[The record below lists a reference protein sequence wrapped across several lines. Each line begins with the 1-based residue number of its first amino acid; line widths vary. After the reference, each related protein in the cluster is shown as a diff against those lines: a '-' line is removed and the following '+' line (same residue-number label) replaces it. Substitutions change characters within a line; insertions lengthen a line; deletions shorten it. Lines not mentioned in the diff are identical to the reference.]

1 MLKTRG
7 SARARRREATWT
19 LPAAHLWASRLLEP
33 LWLLAVGL
41 VPLAFAPSGFMAFVD
56 VPKVAL
62 LRTLAGLMGVLWAVE
77 WAFRPPC
84 PSPAGVPCERSDEG
98 PRHPTALARLKA
110 WAKGQP
116 GRWAVLAAALFLASS
131 AASLAFSPAIPVA
144 LWGREPGRDGY
155 GFYNLACYV
164 LLFLVVATHL
174 KTMRQLRRLLGAV
187 AAAATVAGAYGV
199 LQHFG
204 IDPFHQG
211 AAQRVQSTFGNP
223 LFAASFLAM
232 ALPLSL
238 GLAMFY
244 GLARKTP
251 WASAPWVAASAVQL
265 LAVLFT
271 LSRGPWLALAVG
283 LAAWLAL
290 VWLAAGRR
298 PLLRAGLLLGAALL
312 LALPAALTP
321 APSASGAAGD
331 AGVVGRASSIYS
343 EARGGSISGR
353 LYIWQRTL
361 AVITDRPWV
370 EPESPW
376 LLPFRHLF
384 GYGPDLFLYALPLRW
399 APQSQ
404 EVVNASAHSYLLQ
417 VTVELGLVGALAF
430 VALVAA
436 LAGCGVAALRRR
448 PLAPEHG
455 LACAALLS
463 ALVVRVA
470 EQLTGVARVSDMTL
484 FWAVAGALAALPA
497 LSGAATPEA
506 RARLKEESRPAPT
519 GPLRSP
525 AWRWGAALAVAIIG
539 CVLTWQKNV
548 PYVQAA
554 MLGADGI
561 AAFQRGDLPRGLELM
576 ERASDLAP
584 DVEYYYTSR
593 IAMLDSAR
601 PRDRAEEVETARRR
615 YSLALEAL
623 GVNPLSHTARSQA
636 GDAAMRLAALG
647 FPQQAQ
653 EAVALYEG
661 LVASL
666 PGYEQGY
673 TALASAYLF
682 LGQPEKALATLD
694 AHALVADGR
703 QPSALVQYLRG
714 IAYHEAGRLQEAAS
728 TLETFLE
735 TAPTQYADAAH
746 RRLSEI
752 YASLGR
758 QDLASYHAAL
768 YEALRQRPR

>member
-7 SARARRREATWT
+7 SARPRRREATWT

-62 LRTLAGLMGVLWAVE
+62 LRTLAGLMAVLWAVE
-77 WAFRPPC
+77 WAFRPQR
-84 PSPAGVPCERSDEG
+84 PSQAGVPSEGSDEG

-116 GRWAVLAAALFLASS
+116 GRWAMLAAALFLASS
-131 AASLAFSPAIPVA
+131 AVSLAFSPAIPVA

-155 GFYNLACYV
+155 GFYTMACYV

-174 KTMRQLRRLLGAV
+174 KTMRQLWRLLGAV
-187 AAAATVAGAYGV
+187 AAAATLAGAYGV
-199 LQHFG
+199 LQHYG
-204 IDPFHQG
+204 IDPLHQG
-211 AAQRVQSTFGNP
+211 AAQRVQSSFGNP

-238 GLAMFY
+238 GLALSHSL
-244 GLARKTP
+244 GRKNP
-251 WASAPWVAASAVQL
+251 WASAPWAVASAVQL

-271 LSRGPWLALAVG
+271 LSRGPWLALAAG
-283 LAAWLAL
+283 LAVWLAL
-290 VWLAAGRR
+290 VWLAAGKRL
-298 PLLRAGLLLGAALL
+298 LLRAGLLLGAALL
-312 LALPAALTP
+312 LALPAALWP
-321 APSASGAAGD
+321 SPSATGASGEVGL
-331 AGVVGRASSIYS
+331 VGRAGSIYS
-343 EARGGSISGR
+343 EATAGSISGR

-361 AVITDRPWV
+361 AVIAARPWV

-376 LLPFRHLF
+376 LLPVRHLF

-399 APQSQ
+399 APESQ
-404 EVVNASAHSYLLQ
+404 ELVNASAHSYLLQ

-436 LAGCGVAALRRR
+436 LAGCGVAVLWRK
-448 PLAPEHG
+448 PLALEHG

-463 ALVVRVA
+463 ALAARVL

-484 FWAVAGALAALPA
+484 FWAVAGAMAALPD
-497 LSGAATPEA
+497 LTSGAVPEA
-506 RARLKEESRPAPT
+506 RARPKEESRPAQA
-519 GPLRSP
+519 GLLHSP
-525 AWRWGAALAVAIIG
+525 AWRWGAALAVAII
-539 CVLTWQKNV
+539 CCTLTWQKNV
-548 PYVQAA
+548 PYAQAA
-554 MLGADGI
+554 MLGADGLE
-561 AAFQRGDLPRGLELM
+561 AARRGDLVRGLELM
-576 ERASDLAP
+576 ERASGLAP

-593 IAMLDSAR
+593 STMLDAAT
-601 PRDRAEEVETARRR
+601 PRDRAEEVEMARRR

-623 GVNPLSHTARSQA
+623 GVNPLSHTARSLA
-636 GDAAMRLAALG
+636 GDAAMRLATLG

-682 LGQPEKALATLD
+682 LGQPERALATLD
-694 AHALVADGR
+694 AYASAAGGR
-703 QPSALVQYLRG
+703 RPSALVYYLKG
-714 IAYHEAGRLQEAAS
+714 IAYHEAGRLQEAAEM
-728 TLETFLE
+728 LETFLE
-735 TAPTQYADAAH
+735 TAPTRHADAAH

-752 YASLGR
+752 YASLGQ
-758 QDLASYHAAL
+758 QDLSSHHTAL
-768 YEALRQRPR
+768 YEALRQR

>member
-19 LPAAHLWASRLLEP
+19 LAAVHLWAGRLLEP

-41 VPLAFAPSGFMAFVD
+41 VPLASAPSGFMAFVD
-56 VPKVAL
+56 VPKVVL

-77 WAFRPPC
+77 WASRPAR
-84 PSPAGVPCERSDEG
+84 PSPASAPREG
-98 PRHPTALARLKA
+98 RAEAPRRPTALTRLKA

-116 GRWAVLAAALFLASS
+116 GRWAMLAAALFLASS
-131 AASLAFSPAIPVA
+131 AVSLALSPAVLVA

-155 GFYNLACYV
+155 GFYNLACYI
-164 LLFLVVATHL
+164 LLFLAIATHL
-174 KTMRQLRRLLGAV
+174 KTPRQLWRLLGAV
-187 AAAATVAGAYGV
+187 AMAATVAGAYGV

-211 AAQRVQSTFGNP
+211 AAQRVQATFGNP
-223 LFAASFLAM
+223 LFAASFLVM

-238 GLAMFY
+238 GLALFY
-244 GLARKTP
+244 DLARKTP
-251 WASAPWVAASAVQL
+251 WASAPWVAAIAVQL

-298 PLLRAGLLLGAALL
+298 PLLRAGLLLGAAFL
-312 LALPAALTP
+312 LALPVSLTP
-321 APSASGAAGD
+321 SPSATGAFSE
-331 AGVVGRASSIYS
+331 AGVVGRAGSVYS
-343 EARGGSISGR
+343 EATGGSIGGR

-361 AVITDRPWV
+361 AVIAARPWV

-376 LLPFRHLF
+376 LLPVRHLF

-404 EVVNASAHSYLLQ
+404 EVVNASAHDYLLQ
-417 VTVELGLVGALAF
+417 VAVELGLVGTLAF
-430 VALVAA
+430 VALVTA
-436 LAGCGVAALRRR
+436 LAGCGVVALRRR
-448 PLAPEHG
+448 PLSWEQG

-463 ALVVRVA
+463 ALAVRVLD
-470 EQLTGVARVSDMTL
+470 QLTGVARVSDMTL
-484 FWAVAGALAALPA
+484 FWAVAGATAALPA
-497 LSGAATPEA
+497 LHSDTHKATAQPEREKAA
-506 RARLKEESRPAPT
+506 PA
-519 GPLRSP
+519 GLARSP

-539 CVLTWQKNV
+539 CALTWQKNV
-548 PYVQAA
+548 PYAQAA

-561 AAFQRGDLPRGLELM
+561 AASRRGDLARGLELM
-576 ERASDLAP
+576 ERASGLAP
-584 DVEYYYTSR
+584 DVEYYYTAR

-601 PRDRAEEVETARRR
+601 PRDRAEEVELARRR

-623 GVNPLSHTARSQA
+623 GVNPLSHTARSLA

-666 PGYEQGY
+666 PGYETGY

-682 LGQPEKALATLD
+682 LGQPEQALATLD
-694 AHALVADGR
+694 AYASVADGR
-703 QPSALVQYLRG
+703 QPSALVHYLKG
-714 IAYHEAGRLQEAAS
+714 VAYHEAGRLQEAAS
-728 TLETFLE
+728 ALEAFLE
-735 TAPTQYADAAH
+735 TAPTQYADTAH
-746 RRLSEI
+746 RRLAEI

-758 QDLASYHAAL
+758 QDLASQHAAL
-768 YEALRQRPR
+768 YEALRQR